1 MDKARRAELLK
12 LVRVGHDTEA
22 AAAKLDISMAEVRKG
37 GEKLRQDLD
46 DAFATAS
53 ARLRAKLLEGA
64 LDGND
69 LKLLSG
75 ILERREIAQQAAT
88 AENGINKIVRVILTE
103 ANCPHCGKSYR
114 NGNDAV
120 RGPLHSPRL
129 RGNGSL
135 DDASQEPDAE
145 PPPDSKPPPA
155 RKRRSYTSGQNE

>member
-1 MDKARRAELLK
+1 MDRARRAELLK

-37 GEKLRQDLD
+37 GEKLRRELD

-75 ILERREIAQQAAT
+75 ILEQRKIAQQAAT
-88 AENGINKIVRVILTE
+88 AENGINKIGALEASTPPSSTSTE
-103 ANCPHCGKSYR
+103 QTIADEGRAELVGLLASMT
-114 NGNDAV
+114 
-120 RGPLHSPRL
+120 SRL
-129 RGNGSL
+129 
-135 DDASQEPDAE
+135 AE
-145 PPPDSKPPPA
+145 V
-155 RKRRSYTSGQNE
+155 YV